1 MAPPLLS
8 LVVLCSLILL
18 HRPPLSAANLHAS
31 RSIFWSTPIS
41 EPTSLSNAD
50 TPPTTYFEVTNP
62 ISLPNTQPCSYL
74 VLQHEFAFTYGK
86 PPVFANY
93 TPPLDCPSQNFSGIV
108 LEWTATCKGR
118 QFDRI
123 FGVWLGGV
131 EILRSCT
138 AEPRATGIVWTVKKD
153 ITRYNSLLMNNQ
165 ILAVYMGN
173 LVDSTYTGVYH
184 VNVSLHFY
192 PTEEGS
198 GYSEVGSAEMG
209 DKFGSG
215 ADLILPISRNLPLN
229 DGLWFEIEN
238 STNVVSKVFK
248 IPQNA
253 YKAVLEVYVSYH
265 ENDEF
270 WYGNFPNE
278 YISANN
284 LTGATGNGPFREVLV
299 SLDNVI
305 IGAVFPFTV
314 IYTGGINPLLWRPIT
329 GVGSFD
335 LPSYDIEITPLLGK
349 ILDGNAH
356 EFVFSV
362 TNALNVWYI
371 DANLHI
377 WLDKK
382 SKKTQ
387 GKVMRHN
394 ASPLSISL
402 LSNFTGLDGLFI
414 TNVTR
419 SVISSGWVNSS
430 HGLLMTKS
438 RQRFEYTNTMVIKKN
453 GSLQILNQE
462 IHFNGSVN
470 TNMPSSIQSTK
481 SLKTYRLYMY
491 LEDVD
496 KGNGSYASVSNV
508 NLGINEK
515 KHKASNS
522 GLSSTKLKNSQK
534 AQGYILVKGNLVV
547 SGLGSTQQ
555 KYHSVGDNSCY
566 FRDISSSSYTILHDK
581 ESSSCADNVS
591 METTCARK
599 DFLGTKFPGGRKGL
613 I

>member
-1 MAPPLLS
+1 MTPPLLY
-8 LVVLCSLILL
+8 LPLLCCLSFF
-18 HRPPLSAANLHAS
+18 HRRPLAAANLHSS
-31 RSIFWSTPIS
+31 RSIFWPSPSS
-41 EPTSLSNAD
+41 EPTSLSTGD

-62 ISLPNTQPCSYL
+62 ISLPNTKPCSYL
-74 VLQHEFAFTYGK
+74 VLQHDFAFTYGK

-93 TPPLDCPSQNFSGIV
+93 TPPWDCPSQKFARIV

-138 AEPRATGIVWTVKKD
+138 AEPRATGIVWTAKKD
-153 ITRYNSLLMNNQ
+153 ITRYHSLLMNNQ

-209 DKFGSG
+209 DTFGSG
-215 ADLILPISRNLPLN
+215 ADLILPISRNIPLN

-270 WYGNFPNE
+270 WYGNYPNE

-284 LTGATGNGPFREVLV
+284 LTGAAGNGPFREVLV
-299 SLDNVI
+299 SLDNMI

-314 IYTGGINPLLWRPIT
+314 VYTGGINPLLWRPIT
-329 GVGSFD
+329 GIGSFD

-356 EFVFSV
+356 EFAFSV

-371 DANLHI
+371 DANLHV
-377 WLDKK
+377 WLDKG
-382 SKKTQ
+382 SEKTQ
-387 GKVMRHN
+387 GKVIEHST
-394 ASPLSISL
+394 SPLSMSL

-414 TNVTR
+414 TNATR
-419 SVISSGWVNSS
+419 SVILSGWVNSS

-438 RQRFEYTNTMVIKKN
+438 LQRFEYTNSMVMKKN
-453 GSLQILNQE
+453 GNLQILNQE
-462 IHFNGSVN
+462 IFFNSSVN
-470 TNMPSSIQSTK
+470 TNMPSCTK
-481 SLKTYRLYMY
+481 SLKAYRLYMY

-496 KGNGSYASVSNV
+496 KGNGSSVSVSNV
-508 NLGINEK
+508 SLGINEK
-515 KHKASNS
+515 KQMASNS
-522 GLSSTKLKNSQK
+522 GLSTTKLKNAQK
-534 AQGYILVKGNLVV
+534 AQGYVLVKGNLVA

-555 KYHSVGDNSCY
+555 KYDFVGDKSCY
-566 FRDISSSSYTILHDK
+566 FRSISSSNYTILHDK
-581 ESSSCADNVS
+581 ESNSCADNRPH
-591 METTCARK
+591 ARGK
-599 DFLGTKFPGGRKGL
+599 DFIGTKFIGGRKRL